1 MANCCEKELYGLKF
15 EWDESKNI
23 INIEKH
29 NVSFE
34 EAMTVFKD
42 TKAVLLY
49 DENHSETED
58 RFNIIG
64 MSQMS
69 KLLIVCHCYRESDTI
84 IRIISARKPTK
95 AESDFYEEA

>member
-1 MANCCEKELYGLKF
+1 MKF
-15 EWDESKNI
+15 EWEESKNI
-23 INIEKH
+23 INIQKH

-34 EAMTVFKD
+34 EAITVFKD
-42 TKAVLLY
+42 NKAVLLY
-49 DENHSETED
+49 DEKHSETED

-64 MSQMS
+64 ISQLS

-95 AESDFYEEA
+95 TETKYYEEE

>member
-1 MANCCEKELYGLKF
+1 MKF
-15 EWDESKNI
+15 EWEESKNI
-23 INIEKH
+23 TNILKH
-29 NVSFE
+29 KVSFE

-42 TKAVLLY
+42 NKAVLVY

-64 MSQMS
+64 MSQLT

-95 AESDFYEEA
+95 AESKYYKEE

>member
-1 MANCCEKELYGLKF
+1 MKF
-15 EWDESKNI
+15 EWDESKNV
-23 INIEKH
+23 INIQKH

-42 TKAVLLY
+42 IKAVLLY

-64 MSQMS
+64 MSQLS

-84 IRIISARKPTK
+84 IRIISARKSTTE
-95 AESDFYEEA
+95 ESKYYEEEQ

>member
-1 MANCCEKELYGLKF
+1 LKF

-23 INIEKH
+23 INYQKH

-42 TKAVLLY
+42 IKAVLRY
-49 DENHSETED
+49 DESHSETED

-64 MSQMS
+64 MSQLS
-69 KLLIVCHCYRESDTI
+69 NILIVCHCYREDDTI

-95 AESDFYEEA
+95 TETKYYEEE

>member
-1 MANCCEKELYGLKF
+1 MHYLKF

-23 INIEKH
+23 INIQKH

-42 TKAVLLY
+42 SKAVLHY
-49 DENHSETED
+49 DEDHSGTEE

-69 KLLIVCHCYRESDTI
+69 KLLIVCHCYRENDTI
-84 IRIISARKPTK
+84 IRIITARKPTRT
-95 AESDFYEEA
+95 ETEYYEEK

>member
-1 MANCCEKELYGLKF
+1 MKF

-23 INIEKH
+23 INIQKH

-42 TKAVLLY
+42 VRAILRY
-49 DENHSETED
+49 DESHSETED
-58 RFNIIG
+58 RFNILGI
-64 MSQMS
+64 SQLS
-69 KLLIVCHCYRESDTI
+69 NLLIVCHCYRENDTI

-95 AESDFYEEA
+95 EESSYYEEENKNG

>member
-1 MANCCEKELYGLKF
+1 MKF
-15 EWDESKNI
+15 EWDENKNI
-23 INIEKH
+23 INIQKH

-42 TKAVLLY
+42 TKAVLFY

-69 KLLIVCHCYRESDTI
+69 KLLIVCHCYREIDTI
-84 IRIISARKPTK
+84 IRIITARKPTK
-95 AESDFYEEA
+95 DEINLYEEE

>member
-1 MANCCEKELYGLKF
+1 MKF

-23 INIEKH
+23 INIQKH
-29 NVSFE
+29 DVSFE

-42 TKAVLLY
+42 IKAVLLY

-64 MSQMS
+64 MSQLS

-84 IRIISARKPTK
+84 IRIISARKSTTE
-95 AESDFYEEA
+95 ESKYYEEEQ

>member
-1 MANCCEKELYGLKF
+1 MVLICQTLNPF
-15 EWDESKNI
+15 Q
-23 INIEKH
+23 KH

-42 TKAVLLY
+42 TKAILRY
-49 DENHSETED
+49 DESHSETED

-64 MSQMS
+64 MSQLS
-69 KLLIVCHCYRESDTI
+69 NLLIVCHCYRENDTI

-95 AESDFYEEA
+95 EESSYYEEEYKNG

>member
-1 MANCCEKELYGLKF
+1 MGAFCLKF

-23 INIEKH
+23 INIQKH

-42 TKAVLLY
+42 SKAVLRY

-69 KLLIVCHCYRESDTI
+69 RLLIVCHCYRDSDTI
-84 IRIISARKPTK
+84 IRIISARKPTN
-95 AESDFYEEA
+95 AETMYYEGE

>member
-1 MANCCEKELYGLKF
+1 MLHGKVGQSLKF

-23 INIEKH
+23 INIQKH

-42 TKAVLLY
+42 NKAVLLY
-49 DENHSETED
+49 DETHSETED

-64 MSQMS
+64 MSQLS
-69 KLLIVCHCYRESDTI
+69 NFLIVCHCYRESDTI

-95 AESDFYEEA
+95 AESKQYEEE

>member
-1 MANCCEKELYGLKF
+1 MKF
-15 EWDESKNI
+15 EWDENKNS
-23 INIEKH
+23 INIQRH

-42 TKAVLLY
+42 NRAVLRY
-49 DENHSETED
+49 DETHSKVED

-69 KLLIVCHCYRESDTI
+69 RFLIVCHCYRESDTI

-95 AESDFYEEA
+95 EEAKLYDGGD

>member
-1 MANCCEKELYGLKF
+1 MKF
-15 EWDESKNI
+15 EWDESKNV
-23 INIEKH
+23 INIQKH

-42 TKAVLLY
+42 IKAVLLY
-49 DENHSETED
+49 DENHSEIED

-64 MSQMS
+64 MSQLS

-84 IRIISARKPTK
+84 IRIISARKPTTD
-95 AESDFYEEA
+95 ESKFYEEA